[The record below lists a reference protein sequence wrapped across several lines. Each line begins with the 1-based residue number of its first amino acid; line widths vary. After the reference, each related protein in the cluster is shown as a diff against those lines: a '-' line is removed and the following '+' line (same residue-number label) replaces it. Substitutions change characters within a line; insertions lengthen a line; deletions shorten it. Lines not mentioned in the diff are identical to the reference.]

1 MEKRVFSRGV
11 VIAVL
16 MGVAFSVTI
25 QAWAAEQTAIDA
37 AKKEGKFVWYTSLPT
52 EPAVDYLKAFQAKYP
67 FINTSEFFRSPAL
80 NVLSRLETEYK
91 AGKAICDVFHI
102 AAIPPYLKMVR
113 DGWLMK
119 FDSPVYQKYPE
130 GSAVAG
136 YWAAFRCM
144 AAIGGYNKE
153 VVQPGDVPKTWKDL
167 SNPKWRG
174 KIGAETGGASVQAQI
189 YYTLDKM
196 YGKSYWDQMKANKLK
211 VQTGAGAMT
220 VALLRGEIEVAMCY
234 YDYSVYEESQLKKS
248 PIRGIW
254 FEEGVPRIVSPQ
266 AIMKNAPHPNA
277 AKLFQEWSLSE
288 EGQMKMVG
296 IIGAY
301 SARPDIAPPKGLP
314 ALTEFKSLFV
324 QNMEEFADFLSK
336 FPDVWKGIVE

>member
-1 MEKRVFSRGV
+1 
-11 VIAVL
+11 
-16 MGVAFSVTI
+16 
-25 QAWAAEQTAIDA
+25 
-37 AKKEGKFVWYTSLPT
+37 
-52 EPAVDYLKAFQAKYP
+52 
-67 FINTSEFFRSPAL
+67 
-80 NVLSRLETEYK
+80 
-91 AGKAICDVFHI
+91 
-102 AAIPPYLKMVR
+102 
-113 DGWLMK
+113 
-119 FDSPVYQKYPE
+119 
-130 GSAVAG
+130 
-136 YWAAFRCM
+136 M